1 VVWPQTSSSR
11 NIETLAD
18 QVTAPT
24 ALSRIRQN
32 ATSEAYALR
41 PKAHER
47 GKDGRDSLFR
57 RFGVSAFRRF
67 VVRCLGSFGGSFF
80 ARRDRE
86 DQIPVARALL
96 PPRQRRASSV
106 AY

>member
-67 VVRCLGSFGGSFF
+67 GVSSFGVWGVSA
-80 ARRDRE
+80 ARFLRGEIVR
-86 DQIPVARALL
+86 IRF
-96 PPRQRRASSV
+96 R
-106 AY
+106 

>member
-67 VVRCLGSFGGSFF
+67 GVSAFRRSVFGEFRRLVF
-80 ARRDRE
+80 CAAR
-86 DQIPVARALL
+86 
-96 PPRQRRASSV
+96 S
-106 AY
+106 